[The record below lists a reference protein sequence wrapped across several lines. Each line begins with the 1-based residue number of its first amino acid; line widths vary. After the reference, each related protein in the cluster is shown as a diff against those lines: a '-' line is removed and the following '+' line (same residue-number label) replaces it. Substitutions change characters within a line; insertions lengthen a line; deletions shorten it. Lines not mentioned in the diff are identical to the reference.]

1 MKKWLWALTG
11 ILLLLV
17 SFIYL
22 FIPNN
27 ITIKATAVINIPG
40 TAIHRMLLNTE
51 NRAKWWPGK
60 MENDQFAL
68 NGYTYTIGNGNVTVM
83 PVNISSLNAELTTS
97 LFLTSIV
104 TDSTQVQW
112 IGSVTSSYNPVIR
125 LKQFFQAKKLSADM
139 AGILKKMQLFY
150 SQQIN
155 VYGFDIEKTILTDT
169 LFIATAATSPGYPTT
184 AFVYAMVE
192 KLRNYAT
199 SHAAK
204 ENGFPMLNVFT
215 SDSIRYDV
223 KVALPVDKALPVNG
237 DILQKRMPASGK
249 MLTIQVKGGLVANA
263 RAFEQIQ
270 IYADDY
276 QRKSPAI
283 CYYSLITDR
292 LKEQDSTRWITKV
305 FLPVM

>member
-1 MKKWLWALTG
+1 MKKGLWALAG
-11 ILLLLV
+11 FLLLLV

-22 FIPNN
+22 FIPNS
-27 ITIKATAVINIPG
+27 IAVKAYVVINIPG

-51 NRAKWWPGK
+51 NRTKWWPGK
-60 MENDQFAL
+60 IVNDQFSV
-68 NGYTYTIGNGNVTVM
+68 NGYNYNIGNGNITVM
-83 PVNISSLNAELTTS
+83 PVNISSQNVELTTS
-97 LFLTSIV
+97 LFLTSVV

-112 IGSVTSSYNPVIR
+112 IGSITSSYNPVKR
-125 LKQFFQAKKLSADM
+125 VKQFLQAKKISEDM
-139 AGILKKMQLFY
+139 AGILKRMQVFY

-155 VYGFDIEKTILTDT
+155 VYGFEIEKTILTDT
-169 LFIATAATSPGYPTT
+169 LFIATAATCQEYPTI

-192 KLRNYAT
+192 KLRSYAT

-204 ENGFPMLNVFT
+204 ENGYPMLNVFT
-215 SDSIRYDV
+215 ADGSRYDV

-249 MLTIQVKGGLVANA
+249 MLMIQVKGGVAINI

-292 LKEQDSTRWITKV
+292 LKEQDSTRWITRV

>member
-1 MKKWLWALTG
+1 MKKWLWALAG
-11 ILLLLV
+11 VFLLLV

-22 FIPNN
+22 FIPD
-27 ITIKATAVINIPG
+27 IIAVKASAVINIPG

-60 MENDQFAL
+60 TVKDKFLL
-68 NGYTYTIGNGNVTVM
+68 NGYNYTIGNGNITVM
-83 PVNISSLNAELTTS
+83 PVSISSQDDEVTTS
-97 LFLTSIV
+97 LFLTSVV
-104 TDSTQVQW
+104 TDSTQLQW
-112 IGSVTSSYNPVIR
+112 IGSITSSYNPVKR
-125 LKQFFQAKKLSADM
+125 VKQFFLAKNLSEDM

-155 VYGFDIEKTILTDT
+155 VYGFEIEKTVLTDT
-169 LFIATAATSPGYPTT
+169 LFIATAATSKGYPTT
-184 AFVYAMVE
+184 AMVYAMVE

-204 ENGFPMLNVFT
+204 ENGFPMLHVFT
-215 SDSIRYDV
+215 ADGSQYDV
-223 KVALPVDKALPVNG
+223 KVALPVDKALPVSG

-249 MLTIQVKGGLVANA
+249 MLTVEVIGGVATNI

-292 LKEQDSTRWITKV
+292 VKQQDSTKWITRV